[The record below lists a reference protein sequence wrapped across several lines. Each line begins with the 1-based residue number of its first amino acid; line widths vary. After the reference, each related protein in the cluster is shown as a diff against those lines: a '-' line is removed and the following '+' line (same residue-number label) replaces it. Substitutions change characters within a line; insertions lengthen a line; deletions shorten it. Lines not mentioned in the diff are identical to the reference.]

1 MLPGLTVARINPV
14 PGHSVMPVRP
24 MIGDFL
30 AVMLQVFVFVVL
42 SRRKNRAGPMRSL
55 FDSLL

>member
-1 MLPGLTVARINPV
+1 LYFNNVAWLDGRLNKSCA
-14 PGHSVMPVRP
+14 GHAVMPVRP

-42 SRRKNRAGPMRSL
+42 SRRKNRAGPMRS
-55 FDSLL
+55 